1 MEGGL
6 YQVVLYEHQKLGRGT
21 ATIKIK
27 AKNLKSGGIKEI
39 SFISGAR
46 VEEAPITSKEAQYL
60 YKAPASAEA
69 SAGKQNFFFM
79 DPKTYEQFE
88 LSGEKIG
95 EAAAYLKEGIIVKVS
110 FYEGEPL
117 SVELPIKMEFKIKE
131 TGPGVKGDSATNIWK
146 QAVLDNGFKIKV
158 PLFIEEG
165 DLIEV
170 DTRTGEYLARTNK

>member
-60 YKAPASAEA
+60 YKN
-69 SAGKQNFFFM
+69 QNFFFM